1 MKQKTFHQLL
11 PLIVMMALGFF
22 LTVLYVTRTS
32 PAEAQLETKNAST
45 EKKPR
50 SEFMIWQSLSRHL
63 LSID

>member
-11 PLIVMMALGFF
+11 PLIITMAVGSF
-22 LTVLYVTRTS
+22 LTVLYFTRTS
-32 PAEAQLETKNAST
+32 PAETQLETKNASA

-50 SEFMIWQSLSRHL
+50 NEFMIWQSLSRHL